1 MTSKVVALEM
11 FTALVAFWIL
21 LDGASKFSGV
31 DAQLILISGV
41 AFSTFGTAI
50 LTVYG
55 QFQLNKIKKTGEAT
69 HTLSNSAMGSQ
80 LQSKVET
87 TQQIAVLSHRL
98 AEYTKQPEAEAAAI
112 AADLKVL
119 QAKQEYQDHLIRQAK
134 VDAVAAIH
142 WTASSSES
150 G

>member
-1 MTSKVVALEM
+1 M
-11 FTALVAFWIL
+11 
-21 LDGASKFSGV
+21 
-31 DAQLILISGV
+31 
-41 AFSTFGTAI
+41 
-50 LTVYG
+50 
-55 QFQLNKIKKTGEAT
+55 
-69 HTLSNSAMGSQ
+69 LSNSAMGSQ

-134 VDAVAAIH
+134 VDAVAAIQ
-142 WTASSSES
+142 
-150 G
+150 